1 MRKDSITYKLSVEGL
16 QEKMYFKHL
25 QKLINSSPEASTRVN
40 FDILNPGGKGPLK
53 VAKDANKPDS
63 LDKSQMKKDKR
74 LYAIFDYDFKDDEFI
89 EAVNYCNDNK
99 ISYGYSIV
107 NFDLWLVNHKVYY
120 CRSVNNNSSYV
131 KMVKE
136 QFSLKDS
143 VDIKDETIIEKI
155 VDNISLA
162 EINYAINNAI
172 TMEQNN
178 NNNLNYLPKTKNN
191 IYNQPNLQIYE
202 FVKRVMIKT
211 GLYK

>member
-25 QKLINSSPEASTRVN
+25 QKLINSSSEALIRVN
-40 FDILNPGGKGPLK
+40 FDIPNPGGKGPLR

-63 LDKSQMKKDKR
+63 LDKTQMKNEKR

-107 NFDLWLVNHKVYY
+107 NFDLWLINHKSYY

-131 KMVKE
+131 KIVKE
-136 QFSLKDS
+136 QFSLKES

-155 VDNISLA
+155 VDNISLDD
-162 EINYAINNAI
+162 INQSIKNAI

-178 NNNLNYLPKTKNN
+178 NRNLNYLPKTKNK
-191 IYNQPNLQIYE
+191 IYNQPNLQVYE
-202 FVKRVMIKT
+202 FVKRVMLQT